1 MGVSNR
7 LRLGDVEDV
16 FQLVQECRDLWA
28 DAFAWQRH
36 LIAGACRLTDMAVGS
51 YIEQRLVQAEAG
63 NGSRVEFLDMADCGW
78 RDEAARA
85 RFMSMFS
92 DHADLS
98 QVYPGVKRLAASAQA
113 RGNVIAI
120 RPQLIPDRSWY
131 AGRIY
136 NEYRRPAFVDGYIL
150 SYALNRQTG
159 AQIRMAVSQD
169 LGDRAPTARGTAIL
183 SLLNRR
189 IAPLVGTVLVTR
201 RQPGIHG
208 LSPRLRQTL
217 DALLAGRSEKQVAA
231 DLGISQTTVH
241 EHVGR
246 IYRHFSVET
255 RGELMAH
262 FVHRQPARLQR

>member
-16 FQLVQECRDLWA
+16 FELVHECREMWA
-28 DAFAWQRH
+28 DALAWQHH
-36 LIAGACRLTDMAVGS
+36 LIRGACRLTGMAVGS
-51 YIEQRLVQAEAG
+51 YIEQVLRTASPEATTD
-63 NGSRVEFLDMADCGW
+63 RVEFLDMADCGW
-78 RDEAARA
+78 RDDGARA

-98 QVYPGVKRLAASAQA
+98 QVCPGVKRLAASAQA
-113 RGNVIAI
+113 RGNVIAV

-131 AGRIY
+131 ASQIY

-169 LGDRAPTARGTAIL
+169 LGDRGPTARGTAIL

-201 RQPGIHG
+201 RQPGIHR

-241 EHVGR
+241 DHIGR
-246 IYRHFSVET
+246 IYRHFGVQT

-262 FVHRQPARLQR
+262 FVHRQPARP